1 MSQENV
7 ELVKRWIDAWNRG
20 ERSLSEGEVDPDL
33 VIESRFRPEPYS
45 GVGGVEQWTREIDD
59 QFQEWRIEMT
69 NWRSKGNLV
78 VALGQL
84 HIRGRAGGV
93 EFDQPAAAVVEV
105 RDGKLLRLR
114 LFADHAE
121 ALETAGLS
129 E

>member
-7 ELVKRWIDAWNRG
+7 ELVEGWIDTWNRG
-20 ERSLSEGEVDPDL
+20 DRSLPEGEVDPDL

-45 GVGGVEQWTREIDD
+45 GLGGLTQWMREIDE
-59 QFQEWRIEMT
+59 QFQEWHIAV
-69 NWRSKGNLV
+69 NDWRSAGDTV

-84 HIRGRAGGV
+84 HIRGRGGGV

-105 RDGKLLRLR
+105 NNGKLCRLR
-114 LFADHAE
+114 LFADQAE
-121 ALETAGLS
+121 ALEAAGLR